1 MGKTY
6 CRKYI
11 AELVHLGAPARF
23 YFTRKELREVSKL
36 DKSIRLEDCGEFLTV
51 EEFMGLYRLR
61 RSTAYDIIRRGEV
74 KSMRVG
80 RRILIPRVA
89 LEAQIKDV
97 LDEG

>member
-1 MGKTY
+1 M
-6 CRKYI
+6 RK
-11 AELVHLGAPARF
+11 L
-23 YFTRKELREVSKL
+23 S
-36 DKSIRLEDCGEFLTV
+36 KSIRLEDCGEFLTV
-51 EEFMGLYRLR
+51 DEFMGLYRLR

-80 RRILIPRVA
+80 LRILIPRVA

>member
-1 MGKTY
+1 
-6 CRKYI
+6 
-11 AELVHLGAPARF
+11 
-23 YFTRKELREVSKL
+23 
-36 DKSIRLEDCGEFLTV
+36 
-51 EEFMGLYRLR
+51 MGLYRLR

-74 KSMRVG
+74 KSMRLG

>member
-1 MGKTY
+1 MKTD
-6 CRKYI
+6 
-11 AELVHLGAPARF
+11 GN
-23 YFTRKELREVSKL
+23 
-36 DKSIRLEDCGEFLTV
+36 IRLNDCGEFLTV
-51 EEFMGLYRLR
+51 DEFMQLYRLK
-61 RSTAYDIIRRGEV
+61 RSTAYDIVRRGDV